1 MPSCFAR
8 VLNLFLFICICPPVF
23 AQSGKFTEINS
34 ILPFHWK
41 DTPIEIISHLTD
53 LGVQFINGGNNGEP
67 VESPSV
73 PFFGYRAKFSAEF
86 SEQSLKTITF
96 TIEQKGPQE
105 GLFFIYNDIDKQ
117 LRDYYGMPHA
127 LNLLS
132 RETVW
137 RSSDRNRALWTQM
150 VLEKTTPDKTEGTL
164 QGSIALRGTTTGDG
178 KQASNNAMLDVSGVK
193 FTLNTAATVNYKMII
208 QVTFQNMTP
217 GQAPDSNE
225 ETAEEPSQKEEAT
238 QQDNKPESSEEKKAP
253 AEQNEEKEAE

>member
-1 MPSCFAR
+1 MLSRFAR
-8 VLNLFLFICICPPVF
+8 IFNLSLLICVCTPVF
-23 AQSGKFTEINS
+23 AQEEFTEINS

-41 DTPIEIISHLTD
+41 DTPIEMISHLTD

-67 VESPSV
+67 LESPSV
-73 PFFGYRAKFSAEF
+73 PFLGYRAKFYAEF
-86 SEQSLKTITF
+86 SGQSLKTLTF
-96 TIEQKGPQE
+96 TVEQKGPQE

-117 LRDYYGMPHA
+117 LRAHYGTPHA

-150 VLEKTTPDKTEGTL
+150 VLEETAPDKTEGTL

-193 FTLNTAATVNYKMII
+193 FTLNTARTANYKMII

-217 GQAPDSNE
+217 GQAPAADE
-225 ETAEEPSQKEEAT
+225 ETAEESSQEEETA
-238 QQDNKPESSEEKKAP
+238 QQDNKPESGEESNDP